1 MDLLGGPSKIRE
13 VMAVKCSG
21 CGNFISSEIQ
31 TCPICGDKIDCQ
43 PSSYEVGS
51 HPTHGLMA
59 DLWNSFQQSRD
70 GGFTMTRK
78 EALLLKILMSVLVLI
93 LAVTLFVHP

>member
-1 MDLLGGPSKIRE
+1 MDLLGGPSKIRV

-21 CGNFISSEIQ
+21 CGTFISPEIQ
-31 TCPICGDKIDCQ
+31 TCPICGDTINCES
-43 PSSYEVGS
+43 SSYEIGS
-51 HPTHGLMA
+51 HPIQGLMV
-59 DLWNSFQQSRD
+59 DLWDSFRQSTE

-78 EALLLKILMSVLVLI
+78 EALLLKILMSVLVLL